1 MNEKEIR
8 EHFAA
13 HPVENQVEFEAWM
26 TEINAAQF
34 GLVEPYDTRLRDI
47 TKRRSNIVA
56 QKSALNIQLDMLKQ
70 ERATVEDERR
80 QICAVFHELKHAM
93 IQLNPRE
100 KFVKKE
106 GPEAK
111 FDLMGYA
118 KAHPLQVFEELHITT
133 NDLDAIS
140 KALCKGLLVDFGF
153 TSRAS
158 EPTTLYA
165 AVNWHRI
172 HSVINTTSHIKI
184 ILDRP
189 VGDKDNYIAPSG
201 SYILFC
207 HTLQGEDVAL
217 IISGY
222 ERDALFDEGMLQI
235 YGTTD

>member
-26 TEINAAQF
+26 AEINATQF

-80 QICAVFHELKHAM
+80 EICAVFHELKHAM

-106 GPEAK
+106 EPEAK

-118 KAHPLQVFEELHITT
+118 KAHPLQVFEELHITS
-133 NDLDAIS
+133 DFLDAIS
-140 KALCKGLLVDFGF
+140 EALSKGLLVDFGI

-158 EPTTLYA
+158 GPTTLYA
-165 AVNWHRI
+165 TVNWRRNHD
-172 HSVINTTSHIKI
+172 VINTAGSVTEIS
-184 ILDRP
+184 DRP
-189 VGDKDNYIAPSG
+189 TGDKSLYIAPTG

-207 HTLQGEDVAL
+207 LTLDGKTVAL
-217 IISGY
+217 IISSE
-222 ERDALFDEGMLQI
+222 ERDALYDEGYAQI